1 MNSDLNFN
9 YVRAKDIQDAISLL
23 NKYGDESKI
32 FAGGTE
38 LLVNI
43 KQHAMSPKVLIDI
56 KFISDLTYIKFEE
69 NNLKIGASTPLRM
82 LENAIEIRDS
92 YPSILEAVKSIGTVQ
107 IRNMGTVGGNICQ
120 TVKCPYYNQSHINL
134 FMRQS
139 IAPCRQRGG
148 SICHAAKV
156 DSWNHAILGK
166 PVNGC
171 VATTASDLSTPLMAL
186 GASVKAVGAKGDRII
201 PIEDFFLGGGKTAL
215 QENEILVEVEIP
227 FVPEKP
233 ISKYG
238 KYSHG
243 TRNFSILNAA
253 VLLWLS
259 PDKKRCKDARIAMGG
274 IRPVPFRLKS
284 VERAIK
290 DTKDPL
296 SQIRG
301 AFEDEMKGVR
311 IRGEQSKYKRIRAE
325 TMITD
330 IIHSLLQ
337 SH

>member
-1 MNSDLNFN
+1 MNSSMNFD

-23 NKYGDESKI
+23 SKYGDESKI

-43 KQHAMSPKVLIDI
+43 KQHAISPKVLIDI
-56 KFISDLTYIKFEE
+56 KSISDLAYIKLEE
-69 NNLKIGASTPLRM
+69 NELKIGASTSLRT
-82 LENAIEIRDS
+82 LENSDEIRDRHPIIS
-92 YPSILEAVKSIGTVQ
+92 EAVKSIGTVQ
-107 IRNMGTVGGNICQ
+107 IRNTATIGGNICQ

-148 SICHAAKV
+148 SICHAANV

-171 VATTASDLSTPLMAL
+171 VATTSSDLSAPLMAL
-186 GASVKAVGAKGDRII
+186 GASVKAVGLKGDRII
-201 PIEDFFLGGGKTAL
+201 PIKDFFVGGGRTAL

-227 FVPEKP
+227 FIPGTIK
-233 ISKYG
+233 SKYG

-284 VERAIK
+284 VESAIK
-290 DTKDPL
+290 DTKNPL
-296 SQIRG
+296 SHISR
-301 AFEDEMKGVR
+301 AFEDDMKGVR
-311 IRGEQSKYKRIRAE
+311 IRGEQSEYKRIRAE

-337 SH
+337 AN

>member
-1 MNSDLNFN
+1 MNSNLNFD
-9 YVRAKDIQDAISLL
+9 YVWAKDIQDAISLL
-23 NKYGDESKI
+23 NKYGDEARI

-43 KQHAMSPKVLIDI
+43 KQHAISPAVLIDI
-56 KFISDLTYIKFEE
+56 NSISGLAYIKFEE
-69 NNLKIGASTPLRM
+69 NNLKIGALTPLRM
-82 LENAIEIRDS
+82 LENSVEIRDS

-186 GASVKAVGAKGDRII
+186 GASVKAVGGKGDRII
-201 PIEDFFLGGGKTAL
+201 PIEDFFLGGGMTAL
-215 QENEILVEVEIP
+215 QENEIVVEVEIP
-227 FVPEKP
+227 FIPGKRV
-233 ISKYG
+233 SKYE

-259 PDKKRCKDARIAMGG
+259 PDGRSCKDARIAMGG

-284 VERAIK
+284 VERAIT

-296 SQIRG
+296 SQISG

-337 SH
+337 AH

>member
-1 MNSDLNFN
+1 MNFDC
-9 YVRAKDIQDAISLL
+9 VRAKDIQDAISLL
-23 NKYGDESKI
+23 SKYGDESRI

-43 KQHAMSPKVLIDI
+43 KQHAISPKVLIDI
-56 KFISDLTYIKFEE
+56 KSISDLAYIKLEE
-69 NNLKIGASTPLRM
+69 NELKIGASTPLRT
-82 LENAIEIRDS
+82 LENSDEIRDHH
-92 YPSILEAVKSIGTVQ
+92 PSVFEAVKSIGTVQ
-107 IRNMGTVGGNICQ
+107 IRNMGTIGGNICQ

-148 SICHAAKV
+148 SICHAANV

-171 VATTASDLSTPLMAL
+171 VA
-186 GASVKAVGAKGDRII
+186 GRNGDRII
-201 PIEDFFLGGGKTAL
+201 SIEDFFLGGGRTAL

-227 FVPEKP
+227 SVPGTTK
-233 ISKYG
+233 SKYV

-259 PDKKRCKDARIAMGG
+259 PDEKRCKDARIEG
-274 IRPVPFRLKS
+274 R
-284 VERAIK
+284 EN
-290 DTKDPL
+290 
-296 SQIRG
+296 
-301 AFEDEMKGVR
+301 
-311 IRGEQSKYKRIRAE
+311 
-325 TMITD
+325 
-330 IIHSLLQ
+330 
-337 SH
+337 

>member
-1 MNSDLNFN
+1 MNSSMNFD
-9 YVRAKDIQDAISLL
+9 YVRAKDIQEAISLL
-23 NKYGDESKI
+23 NKYGDDSRI

-43 KQHAMSPKVLIDI
+43 RQHAISPKVLIDI
-56 KFISDLTYIKFEE
+56 KAISDLAHIKMEE
-69 NNLKIGASTPLRM
+69 NSLKIGASTSLRA
-82 LENAIEIRDS
+82 LENSEEIRNQ

-107 IRNMGTVGGNICQ
+107 IRNTGTIGGNLCQ

-148 SICHAAKV
+148 SICHAANV

-186 GASVKAVGAKGDRII
+186 GASVKGVGPKGERTI
-201 PIEDFFLGGGKTAL
+201 PIEDFFLGGGRTAL
-215 QENEILVEVEIP
+215 QEKEILVEVGIP
-227 FVPEKP
+227 S
-233 ISKYG
+233 ISGTTKSRYG

-243 TRNFSILNAA
+243 TRNFSIVNAA
-253 VLLWLS
+253 VLLWLGE
-259 PDKKRCKDARIAMGG
+259 DKKGCKDARIAMGG

-284 VERAIK
+284 VESAIK
-290 DTKDPL
+290 DTKNPL
-296 SQIRG
+296 SHISG
-301 AFEDEMKGVR
+301 AFEEDMKGVR
-311 IRGEQSKYKRIRAE
+311 IRGEQTEYKRIRAE

-330 IIHSLLQ
+330 IIHSLL
-337 SH
+337 STK

>member
-1 MNSDLNFN
+1 MNSNLNFD

-23 NKYGDESKI
+23 NKYGDESRI

-43 KQHAMSPKVLIDI
+43 KQHAISPKVLIDI
-56 KFISDLTYIKFEE
+56 KSISDLTYIKFEDNE
-69 NNLKIGASTPLRM
+69 LKIGASTPLRM
-82 LENAIEIRDS
+82 LENSLEIRDS
-92 YPSILEAVKSIGTVQ
+92 YPSILEAVKSIGTIQ
-107 IRNMGTVGGNICQ
+107 IRNMGTIGGNICQ

-148 SICHAAKV
+148 SICHAANV
-156 DSWNHAILGK
+156 DSWSHAILGK

-186 GASVKAVGAKGDRII
+186 GASVKAVGGKGDRII
-201 PIEDFFLGGGKTAL
+201 PIEDFFLGGGRTAL
-215 QENEILVEVEIP
+215 VENEILVEVEIP
-227 FVPEKP
+227 FIPGKP
-233 ISKYG
+233 VSKYG

-259 PDKKRCKDARIAMGG
+259 PDEKRCKDARIAMGG

-290 DTKDPL
+290 DTKNPL
-296 SQIRG
+296 SQISG
-301 AFEDEMKGVR
+301 AFEDDMKGVR

-337 SH
+337 AH

>member
-1 MNSDLNFN
+1 MNFD

-23 NKYGDESKI
+23 NKYGDESRI

-56 KFISDLTYIKFEE
+56 KTISDLAYIKLEE
-69 NNLKIGASTPLRM
+69 NDLKIGASTSLRA
-82 LENAIEIRDS
+82 LENSEEIRDH
-92 YPSILEAVKSIGTVQ
+92 YPSILDAVKSIGTVQ
-107 IRNMGTVGGNICQ
+107 IRNTGTIGGNLCQ

-148 SICHAAKV
+148 SICHAANV

-171 VATTASDLSTPLMAL
+171 VATTASDLSTPLMAF
-186 GASVKAVGAKGDRII
+186 GASVKAVGPKGERSI
-201 PIEDFFLGGGKTAL
+201 PIEDFFMGGGRTAL
-215 QENEILVEVEIP
+215 QENEILVEVRVPLIP
-227 FVPEKP
+227 GATK
-233 ISKYG
+233 SRYG

-243 TRNFSILNAA
+243 TRNFSIVNAA

-259 PDKKRCKDARIAMGG
+259 PDEKSCKDARIAMGG

-284 VERAIK
+284 VESAIK
-290 DTKDPL
+290 DKKKPL
-296 SQIRG
+296 SHISG
-301 AFEDEMKGVR
+301 AFEHDMKGVR
-311 IRGEQSKYKRIRAE
+311 IRGEQSEYKRIRAE
-325 TMITD
+325 TMVTD
-330 IIHSLLQ
+330 IIQSLLQ
-337 SH
+337 TH

>member
-1 MNSDLNFN
+1 MNSRLNFD
-9 YVRAKDIQDAISLL
+9 YVRAKDIQEAISLL
-23 NKYGDESKI
+23 NEYGDDARI

-43 KQHAMSPKVLIDI
+43 RQHAISPKFLIDI
-56 KFISDLTYIKFEE
+56 KTISDLSYIRMEE
-69 NNLKIGASTPLRM
+69 NSLKIGASTSLRA
-82 LENAIEIRDS
+82 LENAAEIRDH

-107 IRNMGTVGGNICQ
+107 IRNTGTIGGNLCQ

-148 SICHAAKV
+148 SICHAANV

-186 GASVKAVGAKGDRII
+186 GASVKTVGPKGERMI
-201 PIEDFFLGGGKTAL
+201 PIEDFFLGAGRTAL
-215 QENEILVEVEIP
+215 QENEILVEVGFP
-227 FVPEKP
+227 S
-233 ISKYG
+233 ISGTTKSRYG

-243 TRNFSILNAA
+243 SRNFSIVNAA

-259 PDKKRCKDARIAMGG
+259 GDKKRCKDARIAMGG

-284 VERAIK
+284 VESAIK
-290 DTKDPL
+290 DTKNPL
-296 SQIRG
+296 SHISG
-301 AFEDEMKGVR
+301 AFEEDMKGVR
-311 IRGEQSKYKRIRAE
+311 IRGEQTEYKRIRAE

-330 IIHSLLQ
+330 MIHSLL
-337 SH
+337 SAK